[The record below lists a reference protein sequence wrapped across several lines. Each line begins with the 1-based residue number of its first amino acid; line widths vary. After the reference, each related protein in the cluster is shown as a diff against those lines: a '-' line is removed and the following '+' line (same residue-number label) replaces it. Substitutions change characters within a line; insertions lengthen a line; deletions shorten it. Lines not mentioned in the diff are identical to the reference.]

1 MVFVVGMFL
10 NKDAW
15 SLAKYN
21 IRSGSSIQVGERVR
35 GGKNRWATF
44 DKEFYQSRPEICLR
58 LPVKKNL

>member
-35 GGKNRWATF
+35 GGKNR
-44 DKEFYQSRPEICLR
+44 
-58 LPVKKNL
+58 